1 MAAVAVA
8 QEEVAQDQAVAL
20 VALVAVEVLELPQV
34 ALEVLEILQQQRLL
48 KETMVG
54 QAALVGHL
62 VAAEV
67 AVPVLWE

>member
-1 MAAVAVA
+1 MVAEAVA

-34 ALEVLEILQQQRLL
+34 ALEVPGILQQQRLL